1 MEKLNVYSF
10 YSFGSITKEHILRL
24 TEIDLPFS
32 EQMFSV
38 YILKTWF
45 KVFLERS
52 SDTTW
57 RATRDS
63 ARQMIDL
70 LKASDHVETAGDL
83 QMFELDYTRQIH
95 KLLRIFEGTFASE
108 NEGSN
113 VFSVSRKGTHDHIA
127 LMEAADDNLPPD
139 TKARLSPETIRDIR
153 DAGKCLA
160 LDCHTASGYHILRA
174 VERVVIKYVEKVTGK
189 AYGVKNRNWGA
200 YIRVLTANKAD
211 ASVIG
216 YLDHMRQFYRNPI
229 IHPEDTL
236 SGTEAFSLFNASLSA
251 LVQLDAA
258 IEAWP

>member
-1 MEKLNVYSF
+1 MV
-10 YSFGSITKEHILRL
+10 
-24 TEIDLPFS
+24 
-32 EQMFSV
+32 SV

-45 KVFLERS
+45 EIFLERS

-57 RATRDS
+57 RATRDR

-70 LKASDHVETAGDL
+70 LKASDHVETAGNL

-95 KLLRIFEGTFASE
+95 RLLQSFEGTFASE

-127 LMEAADDNLPPD
+127 LMETADDNLPPD
-139 TKARLSPETIRDIR
+139 TKARLSLQTIRDIR

-160 LDCHTASGYHILRA
+160 LDCHTASGYHILRG
-174 VERVVIKYVEKVTGK
+174 VERLIIKYLEKVSGK
-189 AYGVKNRNWGA
+189 PLNPKNRNWGV
-200 YIRVLTANKAD
+200 YIRELRTLGAD

-216 YLDHMRQFYRNPI
+216 YLDHMRAFYRNPI
-229 IHPEDTL
+229 IHPEQTL
-236 SGTEAFSLFNASLSA
+236 DANEAFSLFNASLSA
-251 LVQLDAA
+251 IVQLDAA